1 MPASAREFFEELG
14 TRPRSTRAR
23 GLTASYRFD
32 VEDEGSWRLE
42 VDDGV
47 VSVEESAA
55 AADCI
60 IWSSEETLL
69 RIVTGEESAMGAYFT
84 GKVKVAGDVA
94 LAMRL
99 RDLLA

>member
-1 MPASAREFFEELG
+1 MPESAREFFEELAD
-14 TRPRSTRAR
+14 RPRSTQAR

-32 VEDEGSWRLE
+32 IEDEGNWRLD

-60 IWSSEETLL
+60 IWSSEETFL
-69 RIVTGEESAMGAYFT
+69 RIVRGEESAMGAYLS
-84 GKVKVAGDVA
+84 GKVKVAGDVG
-94 LAMRL
+94 LAVRL

>member
-1 MPASAREFFEELG
+1 MPESAREFFEQLG
-14 TRPRSTRAR
+14 SRPRRAGAR

-47 VSVEESAA
+47 LSVEESAA

-60 IWSSEETLL
+60 IWSSEETFL
-69 RIVTGEESAMGAYFT
+69 RIVAGEESAMGAYLA
-84 GKVKVAGDVA
+84 GKVKVAGDVG
-94 LAMRL
+94 LAVRL